1 MNARETLEETEAQ
14 LSQISGDFAKTEAQ
28 EIICFVC
35 KCSKSDIYLKRDLQ
49 IPQNQILQIRKI
61 ISQRKSG
68 KPLAYCAKSKYFYDR
83 EFFVNESVL
92 IPRPDTEI
100 LLQTILDAETDEKKT
115 ALELG
120 AGSGIICQVL
130 SSKRPNWQ
138 IISVDISFAAA
149 QVAKKNCD
157 CEILVVNCDKFSAV
171 SERNVFDFIV
181 SNPPYIE
188 SAEIEN
194 LDVSVK
200 NYEPKI
206 ALDGGINGLVFYEY
220 LAKDAKKYLKE
231 KGKIYCE
238 IGFNQGDCV
247 PKLFKETGFENV
259 KIIKDFGGNPRV
271 ICAEI

>member
-1 MNARETLEETEAQ
+1 MNASEILEETASQ
-14 LSQISGDFAKTEAQ
+14 LSHISGDLAKTEAQ

-35 KCSKSDIYLKRDLQ
+35 KCSKSDIYLKKDLQ
-49 IPQNQILQIRKI
+49 IPQSQFFQIQEI

-68 KPLAYCAKSKYFYDR
+68 KPLAYCAESKYFYDK

-100 LLQTILDAETDEKKT
+100 LVQTILDAETDEKKT
-115 ALELG
+115 VLELG
-120 AGSGIICQVL
+120 SGSGIICQIL
-130 SSKRPNWQ
+130 RSKRLRWQ
-138 IISVDISFAAA
+138 IVSVDISFAAA

-157 CEILVVNCDKFSAV
+157 CEILVVNCDKFSAIN
-171 SERNVFDFIV
+171 ERNIFDFIV

-206 ALDGGINGLVFYEY
+206 ALDGGTSGLVFYKY
-220 LAKDAKKYLKE
+220 LAEYAKKHLKE
-231 KGKIYCE
+231 KGRIYCE
-238 IGFNQGDCV
+238 IGFNQGNSV
-247 PKLFKETGFENV
+247 SKLFKENGFENV
-259 KIIKDFGGNPRV
+259 IVIKDFGGNTRV
-271 ICAEI
+271 VCAEI